1 MSVGFFLDMESPTPG
16 VGFVNPSP
24 LPTFPIGLTKLHR
37 LFKTGG
43 KSNVNRIT
51 RQPVN
56 LLFSGVQFDDD
67 QALSSVG
74 TQSWSD
80 LDGAEYIGG
89 AWTYAFILDLNAVD
103 IPTNI
108 AISSDF
114 SGSGRRGFRL
124 TAASSGSRDMTLQ
137 TRAYSASGEATANI
151 SVDLPATRFALA
163 IARFDGTTA
172 ITDFPSWTT
181 PRLSGTVTGD
191 PGVAP
196 LSTSGIQFPQIGG
209 EGDPTNIG
217 YAAYA
222 AWGRMLSDAE
232 TDAAIEALYS
242 WGRGLG
248 IDV

>member
-1 MSVGFFLDMESPTPG
+1 MSIGFFLDMESPTPG
-16 VGFVNPSP
+16 VGFVNPHP
-24 LPTFPIGLTKLHR
+24 LPTFPAGLTKLHR

-51 RQPVN
+51 RQPGD

-67 QALSSVG
+67 QAFSANRS
-74 TQSWSD
+74 QAWSD
-80 LDGAEYIGG
+80 LDGAEYVGG
-89 AWTYAFILDLNAVD
+89 AWTYAFIFDLDAVNLS
-103 IPTNI
+103 TNI
-108 AISSDF
+108 VISSDF

-124 TAASSGSRDMTLQ
+124 TAAPSGSRDMAMQ
-137 TRAYSASGEATANI
+137 TRAYSASGEATATL

-172 ITDFPSWTT
+172 ITDFPSFAT
-181 PRLSGTVTGD
+181 PRSSGTVIGD
-191 PGVAP
+191 PGDAP
-196 LSTSGIQFPQIGG
+196 LTTSGIQFPQIGS

-232 TDAAIEALYS
+232 TDTAIAALYS
-242 WGRGLG
+242 WARGLG